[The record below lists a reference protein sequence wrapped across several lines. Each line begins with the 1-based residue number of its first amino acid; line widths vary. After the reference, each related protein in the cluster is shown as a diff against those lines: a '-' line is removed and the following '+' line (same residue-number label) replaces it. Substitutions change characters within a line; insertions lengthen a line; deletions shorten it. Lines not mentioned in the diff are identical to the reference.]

1 MVERVERLDFVF
13 SSLGDPTRRDI
24 LQRVSKKSLNI
35 GEIARYYPV
44 SFAAVA
50 KHIQVLARAR
60 LVTKTRQGKL
70 QVVSINAAPLNSAMR
85 YLEQYRPLWEQR
97 LDRLGAFL
105 ESTTRG
111 RDHETD

>member
-1 MVERVERLDFVF
+1 MVERVKQLDSIF

-24 LQRVSKKSLNI
+24 LQRVSRKSLNI
-35 GEIARYYPV
+35 GEIARSYPV

-50 KHIQVLARAR
+50 KHIQVLTHAR

-70 QVVSINAAPLNSAMR
+70 QVVSINSEPLNSAMR

-97 LDRLGAFL
+97 LDRLSAFL
-105 ESTTRG
+105 ESTTKG
-111 RDHETD
+111 PSP